1 MGLDGRQQESWSQW
15 NNWRV
20 FVLLLFGP
28 LMLIGAFTARGSG
41 VTWWERGALAAVGA
55 LVSVVLVR
63 VVIAYRHLKVSA
75 RTAVS
80 APSDGDVAQP
90 EAADASR

>member
-15 NNWRV
+15 TNWRV

-28 LMLIGAFTARGSG
+28 LMAIGAFTARGPG
-41 VTWWERGALAAVGA
+41 VTWWERGALAVVGA
-55 LVSVVLVR
+55 LVSAVLVR
-63 VVIAYRHLKVSA
+63 VVIAYRQLKASA

-80 APSDGDVAQP
+80 APSEDVVAQP